1 MPEYQLIL
9 ASSSP
14 RRRDFLEKMGLS
26 FTIVKPDIDESRL
39 DGENPDIYVQRMARE
54 KAEVIAQAYPQSVV
68 LAADT
73 IVVCRDEILGKPRN
87 REDAKRILRT
97 LSGKTHEVLTAVAIR
112 LRDSLSN
119 GHAELI
125 LGQDLLVKTRVTFA
139 PLTEE
144 LIDTY
149 VASGEC
155 DDKSGAYAVQG
166 VGAMFIEKVEGS
178 VSSVVGLP
186 VCQVR
191 DMLSKF
197 GFYPQTVNANQWK

>member
-1 MPEYQLIL
+1 MSSSYDLIL

-14 RRRDFLEKMGLS
+14 RRKDFITKLGLN
-26 FTIVKPDIDESRL
+26 FQIVKPDADETVL
-39 DGENPDIYVQRMARE
+39 VGESASDYVKRMANE
-54 KAEVIAQAYPQSVV
+54 KANIVAALHSNDIV

-73 IVVCRDEILGKPRN
+73 IVVCDNRILGKPVN
-87 REDAKRILRT
+87 REDAKNILSL
-97 LSGKTHEVLTAVAIR
+97 LSGRTHEVMTAVCIIKG
-112 LRDSLSN
+112 D
-119 GHAELI
+119 EEI
-125 LGQDLLVKTRVTFA
+125 EIFEVTKVTFA

-166 VGAMFIEKVEGS
+166 IGAMLIQKVEGS

-186 VCQVR
+186 ICQVR
-191 DMLSKF
+191 CALEKL
-197 GFYPQTVNANQWK
+197 GLKARTVMA

>member
-1 MPEYQLIL
+1 MSSSYDLIL

-14 RRRDFLEKMGLS
+14 RRKDFITKLGLN
-26 FTIVKPDIDESRL
+26 FQIVKPDADETVL
-39 DGENPDIYVQRMARE
+39 VGESASDYVKRMANE
-54 KAEVIAQAYPQSVV
+54 KANIVAALHSNDIV

-73 IVVCRDEILGKPRN
+73 IVVCDNRILGKPVN
-87 REDAKRILRT
+87 REDAKNILRL
-97 LSGKTHEVLTAVAIR
+97 LSGRTHEVMTAVCIIKG
-112 LRDSLSN
+112 D
-119 GHAELI
+119 EKI
-125 LGQDLLVKTRVTFA
+125 EIFEVTKVTFA

-166 VGAMFIEKVEGS
+166 IGAMLIQKVEGS

-186 VCQVR
+186 ICQVR
-191 DMLSKF
+191 CALEKL
-197 GFYPQTVNANQWK
+197 GLKARTVMA

>member
-1 MPEYQLIL
+1 MSSSYDLIL

-14 RRRDFLEKMGLS
+14 RRKDFITKLGLN
-26 FTIVKPDIDESRL
+26 FQIVKPDADETVL
-39 DGENPDIYVQRMARE
+39 VGESASDYVKRMANE
-54 KAEVIAQAYPQSVV
+54 KANIVAALHSNDIV

-73 IVVCRDEILGKPRN
+73 IVVCDNRILGKPVN
-87 REDAKRILRT
+87 REDAKNILRL
-97 LSGKTHEVLTAVAIR
+97 LSGRIHEVMTAVCIIKG
-112 LRDSLSN
+112 D
-119 GHAELI
+119 EEI
-125 LGQDLLVKTRVTFA
+125 EIFEVTKVTFA

-166 VGAMFIEKVEGS
+166 IGAMLIQKVEGS

-186 VCQVR
+186 ICQVR
-191 DMLSKF
+191 CALEKL
-197 GFYPQTVNANQWK
+197 GLKARTVMA

>member
-1 MPEYQLIL
+1 MSSSYDLIL

-14 RRRDFLEKMGLS
+14 RRKDFITKLGLN
-26 FTIVKPDIDESRL
+26 FQIVKPDADETVL
-39 DGENPDIYVQRMARE
+39 VGESASDYVKRMANE
-54 KAEVIAQAYPQSVV
+54 KANIVAALHSNDIV

-73 IVVCRDEILGKPRN
+73 IVVCDNRILGKPVN
-87 REDAKRILRT
+87 REDAKNILRL
-97 LSGKTHEVLTAVAIR
+97 LSGRTHEVMTAVCIIKE
-112 LRDSLSN
+112 D
-119 GHAELI
+119 EEI
-125 LGQDLLVKTRVTFA
+125 EIFEVTKVTFA

-166 VGAMFIEKVEGS
+166 IGAMLIQKVEGS

-186 VCQVR
+186 ICQVR
-191 DMLSKF
+191 CALEKL
-197 GFYPQTVNANQWK
+197 GLKARTVMA

>member
-1 MPEYQLIL
+1 MSSSYDLIL

-14 RRRDFLEKMGLS
+14 RRKDFITKLGLN
-26 FTIVKPDIDESRL
+26 FQIVKPDADETVL
-39 DGENPDIYVQRMARE
+39 VGESASDYVKRMANE
-54 KAEVIAQAYPQSVV
+54 KANIVAALHSNDIV

-73 IVVCRDEILGKPRN
+73 IVVCDNRILGKPVN
-87 REDAKRILRT
+87 REDAKNILRL
-97 LSGKTHEVLTAVAIR
+97 LSGRTHEVMTAVCIIKG
-112 LRDSLSN
+112 D
-119 GHAELI
+119 EEI
-125 LGQDLLVKTRVTFA
+125 EIFEVTKVTFA

-166 VGAMFIEKVEGS
+166 IGAMLIQKVEGS

-186 VCQVR
+186 ICQVR
-191 DMLSKF
+191 CALEKL
-197 GFYPQTVNANQWK
+197 GLKARTVMS

>member
-1 MPEYQLIL
+1 MSSSYDLIL

-14 RRRDFLEKMGLS
+14 RRKDFINKLGLS
-26 FTIVKPDIDESRL
+26 FQIVKPDADETVL
-39 DGENPDIYVQRMARE
+39 VGESAHEYVKRMANE
-54 KAEVIAQAYPQSVV
+54 KANIVAALHSNDIV

-73 IVVCRDEILGKPRN
+73 IVVCDNRILGKPVN
-87 REDAKRILRT
+87 REDAKNILRL
-97 LSGKTHEVLTAVAIR
+97 LSGRTHEVMTAVCIIKG
-112 LRDSLSN
+112 D
-119 GHAELI
+119 EEI
-125 LGQDLLVKTRVTFA
+125 EIFEVTKVTFA

-166 VGAMFIEKVEGS
+166 IGAMLIQKVEGS

-186 VCQVR
+186 ICQVR
-191 DMLSKF
+191 CALEKL
-197 GFYPQTVNANQWK
+197 GLKARTVMA

>member
-1 MPEYQLIL
+1 MSSSYDLIL

-14 RRRDFLEKMGLS
+14 RRKDFITKLGLN
-26 FTIVKPDIDESRL
+26 FQIVKPDADETVLVSESAID
-39 DGENPDIYVQRMARE
+39 YVKRMANE
-54 KAEVIAQAYPQSVV
+54 KANIVAALHSNDIV

-73 IVVCRDEILGKPRN
+73 IVVCDNRILGKPVN
-87 REDAKRILRT
+87 REDAKNILRL
-97 LSGKTHEVLTAVAIR
+97 LSGRTHEVMAAVCIIKGDQESAIF
-112 LRDSLSN
+112 
-119 GHAELI
+119 E
-125 LGQDLLVKTRVTFA
+125 VTKVTFA

-166 VGAMFIEKVEGS
+166 IGAMLIQKVEGS

-186 VCQVR
+186 ICQVR
-191 DMLSKF
+191 CALEKL
-197 GFYPQTVNANQWK
+197 GLKARTVMA

>member
-1 MPEYQLIL
+1 MSSSYDLIL

-14 RRRDFLEKMGLS
+14 RRKDFITKLGLN
-26 FTIVKPDIDESRL
+26 FQIVKPDADETVL
-39 DGENPDIYVQRMARE
+39 VGESASDYVKRMANE
-54 KAEVIAQAYPQSVV
+54 KANIVAALHSNDIV

-73 IVVCRDEILGKPRN
+73 IVVCDNRILGKPVN
-87 REDAKRILRT
+87 REDAKNILRL
-97 LSGKTHEVLTAVAIR
+97 LSGRTHEVMTAVCIIKG
-112 LRDSLSN
+112 DD
-119 GHAELI
+119 EI
-125 LGQDLLVKTRVTFA
+125 EIFEVTKVTFA

-166 VGAMFIEKVEGS
+166 IGAMLIQKVEGS

-186 VCQVR
+186 ICQVR
-191 DMLSKF
+191 CALEKL
-197 GFYPQTVNANQWK
+197 GLKARTVMA

>member
-1 MPEYQLIL
+1 MSSSYDLIL

-14 RRRDFLEKMGLS
+14 RRKDFITKLGLN
-26 FTIVKPDIDESRL
+26 FQIVKPDADETVL
-39 DGENPDIYVQRMARE
+39 VGESASDYVKRMAIE
-54 KAEVIAQAYPQSVV
+54 KANIVAALHSNDIV

-73 IVVCRDEILGKPRN
+73 IVVCDNRILGKPVN
-87 REDAKRILRT
+87 REDAKNILRL
-97 LSGKTHEVLTAVAIR
+97 LSGRTLEVMTAVCIIKG
-112 LRDSLSN
+112 D
-119 GHAELI
+119 EEI
-125 LGQDLLVKTRVTFA
+125 EIFEVTKVTFA

-166 VGAMFIEKVEGS
+166 IGAMLIQKVEGS

-186 VCQVR
+186 ICQVR
-191 DMLSKF
+191 CALEKL
-197 GFYPQTVNANQWK
+197 GLKARTVMA

>member
-1 MPEYQLIL
+1 MPEYKLIL

-26 FTIVKPDIDESRL
+26 FTIIKPNIDESRL
-39 DGENPDIYVQRMARE
+39 DGESPDIYVQRMAHT
-54 KAEVIAQAYPQSVV
+54 KAEVISASYPQAVV
-68 LAADT
+68 LASDT
-73 IVVCRDEILGKPRN
+73 IVVCQNEILGKPHD

-97 LSGKTHEVLTAVAIR
+97 LSGKTHEVLTAV
-112 LRDSLSN
+112 SLQCR
-119 GHAELI
+119 ATDLKQEQKQELLI
-125 LGQDLLVKTRVTFA
+125 KTYVTFA
-139 PLTEE
+139 SLNEE
-144 LIDTY
+144 LIATY

-166 VGAMFIEKVEGS
+166 VGAMFIEHVEGS

-197 GFYPQTVNANQWK
+197 GIYPQTVDANKWK

>member
-1 MPEYQLIL
+1 MSSSYDLIL

-14 RRRDFLEKMGLS
+14 RRKDFINKLGLN
-26 FTIVKPDIDESRL
+26 FQIVKPDADETVL
-39 DGENPDIYVQRMARE
+39 VGESASDYVKRMANE
-54 KAEVIAQAYPQSVV
+54 KANIVAALHSNDIV

-73 IVVCRDEILGKPRN
+73 IVVCDNRILGKPVN
-87 REDAKRILRT
+87 REDAKNILRL
-97 LSGKTHEVLTAVAIR
+97 LSGRTHEVMTAVCIIKG
-112 LRDSLSN
+112 D
-119 GHAELI
+119 EEI
-125 LGQDLLVKTRVTFA
+125 EIFEVTKVTFA

-166 VGAMFIEKVEGS
+166 IGAMLIQKVEGS

-186 VCQVR
+186 ICQVR
-191 DMLSKF
+191 CALEKL
-197 GFYPQTVNANQWK
+197 GLKARTVMA

>member
-1 MPEYQLIL
+1 MSSSYDLIL

-14 RRRDFLEKMGLS
+14 RRKDFITKLGLN
-26 FTIVKPDIDESRL
+26 FQIVKPDADETVL
-39 DGENPDIYVQRMARE
+39 VGESASDYVKRMANE
-54 KAEVIAQAYPQSVV
+54 KANIVAALHSNDIV

-73 IVVCRDEILGKPRN
+73 IVVCDNRILGKPVN
-87 REDAKRILRT
+87 REDAKNILRL
-97 LSGKTHEVLTAVAIR
+97 LSGRTHEVMTAVCIIKG
-112 LRDSLSN
+112 D
-119 GHAELI
+119 EEI
-125 LGQDLLVKTRVTFA
+125 EIFEVTKVTFA

-166 VGAMFIEKVEGS
+166 IGAMLIQKVEGS

-186 VCQVR
+186 ICQVR
-191 DMLSKF
+191 CALEKMGLKAR
-197 GFYPQTVNANQWK
+197 TVMA

>member
-1 MPEYQLIL
+1 MSSSYDLIL

-14 RRRDFLEKMGLS
+14 RRKDFITKLGLN
-26 FTIVKPDIDESRL
+26 FQIVKPDADETVL
-39 DGENPDIYVQRMARE
+39 VGENASDYVKRMANE
-54 KAEVIAQAYPQSVV
+54 KANIVAALHSNDIV

-73 IVVCRDEILGKPRN
+73 IVVCDNRILGKPVN
-87 REDAKRILRT
+87 REDAKNILRL
-97 LSGKTHEVLTAVAIR
+97 LSGRTHEVMTAVCIIKG
-112 LRDSLSN
+112 D
-119 GHAELI
+119 EEI
-125 LGQDLLVKTRVTFA
+125 EIFEVTKVTFA

-166 VGAMFIEKVEGS
+166 IGAMLIQKVEGS

-186 VCQVR
+186 ICQVR
-191 DMLSKF
+191 CALEKL
-197 GFYPQTVNANQWK
+197 GLKARTVMA

>member
-1 MPEYQLIL
+1 MSSSYDLIL

-14 RRRDFLEKMGLS
+14 RRKDFITKLGLN
-26 FTIVKPDIDESRL
+26 FQIVKPDADETVL
-39 DGENPDIYVQRMARE
+39 VGESASDYVKRMANE
-54 KAEVIAQAYPQSVV
+54 KANIVAALHSNDIV

-73 IVVCRDEILGKPRN
+73 IVVCDNRILGKPVN
-87 REDAKRILRT
+87 REDAKNILRL
-97 LSGKTHEVLTAVAIR
+97 LSGRTHEVMTAVCIIKG
-112 LRDSLSN
+112 D
-119 GHAELI
+119 EDI
-125 LGQDLLVKTRVTFA
+125 EIFEVTKVTFA

-166 VGAMFIEKVEGS
+166 IGAMLIQKVEGS

-186 VCQVR
+186 ICQVR
-191 DMLSKF
+191 CALEKL
-197 GFYPQTVNANQWK
+197 GLKARTVMS

>member
-1 MPEYQLIL
+1 MDIQYDLIL

-14 RRRDFLEKMGLS
+14 RRRDFLNNMG
-26 FTIVKPDIDESRL
+26 INYQIIKPRIDETAHL
-39 DGENPDIYVQRMARE
+39 GENPQVYVARMAQT
-54 KAEVIAQAYPQSVV
+54 KAQVIASEHPQEVV

-73 IVVCRDEILGKPRN
+73 IVVVGDEILGKPKD

-97 LSGKTHEVLTAVAIR
+97 LSGKTHQVMTAVCIR
-112 LRDSLSN
+112 KGEDIRNFTQSTN
-119 GHAELI
+119 
-125 LGQDLLVKTRVTFA
+125 VTFA
-139 PLTEE
+139 PLNEE

-166 VGAMFIEKVEGS
+166 IGAMLIEKVEGS

-186 VCQVR
+186 ICQVR
-191 DMLSKF
+191 QILSEFKIF
-197 GFYPQTVNANQWK
+197 PRTVSVN

>member
-1 MPEYQLIL
+1 MSSSYDLIL

-14 RRRDFLEKMGLS
+14 RRKDFITKLGLN
-26 FTIVKPDIDESRL
+26 FQIVKPDADETVL
-39 DGENPDIYVQRMARE
+39 VGESASDYVKRMANE
-54 KAEVIAQAYPQSVV
+54 KANIVAALHSNDIV

-73 IVVCRDEILGKPRN
+73 IVVCDNRILGKPVN
-87 REDAKRILRT
+87 REDAKNILRL
-97 LSGKTHEVLTAVAIR
+97 LSGRTHEVMTAVCIIKG
-112 LRDSLSN
+112 D
-119 GHAELI
+119 EDI
-125 LGQDLLVKTRVTFA
+125 EIFEVTKVTFA

-166 VGAMFIEKVEGS
+166 IGAMLIQKVEGS

-186 VCQVR
+186 ICQVR
-191 DMLSKF
+191 CALEKL
-197 GFYPQTVNANQWK
+197 GLKARTVMA

>member
-1 MPEYQLIL
+1 MSSSYDLIL

-14 RRRDFLEKMGLS
+14 RRKDFITKLGLN
-26 FTIVKPDIDESRL
+26 FQIVKPDADETVL
-39 DGENPDIYVQRMARE
+39 VGESASDYVKRMANE
-54 KAEVIAQAYPQSVV
+54 KANIVAALHSNDIV

-73 IVVCRDEILGKPRN
+73 IVVCDNRILGKPVN
-87 REDAKRILRT
+87 REDAKNILRL
-97 LSGKTHEVLTAVAIR
+97 LSGRTHEVMTAVCIIKG
-112 LRDSLSN
+112 D
-119 GHAELI
+119 EEI
-125 LGQDLLVKTRVTFA
+125 EIFEVTKVTFA

-166 VGAMFIEKVEGS
+166 IGAILIQKVEGS

-186 VCQVR
+186 ICQVR
-191 DMLSKF
+191 CALEKL
-197 GFYPQTVNANQWK
+197 GLKARTVMA